1 MSRMGVRNA
10 AGAIAL
16 AALSHVFAAAT
27 AFAGAFQVSPV
38 RIELTAGAP
47 AGSLAVRNDGT
58 QSVVVQLSL
67 LKWTQVANTDRYEPT
82 TEALVTPPIA
92 TIPPGG
98 EQLVRVG
105 LRRAADPRVELAYR
119 LYVQEI
125 PPPPQPG
132 FSGLQMALRV
142 GVPVFVSPVV
152 AGTRS
157 LIWRARITD
166 DGSLSITAVNSGTVN
181 AQIQS
186 IQARASD
193 GSSGWGADHAL
204 VYVLAGSER
213 TWTLRSNAANGVSRP
228 ANVVVKA
235 ATDAGDVEILLALPD

>member
-1 MSRMGVRNA
+1 MNRVGVRCA
-10 AGAIAL
+10 ARAIAL
-16 AALSHVFAAAT
+16 AAFAHACAAT
-27 AFAGAFQVSPV
+27 TALAGAFQVSPV

-47 AGSLAVRNDGT
+47 AGSLTVRNDGS
-58 QSVVVQLSL
+58 QSVVVQLSV
-67 LKWTQVANTDRYEPT
+67 LKWTQAVNVDRYEST

-105 LRRAADPRVELAYR
+105 LRRAADPRAELAYR

-142 GVPVFVSPVV
+142 GVPVFVSPIVPG
-152 AGTRS
+152 ARS
-157 LIWRARITD
+157 LSWRARIAD
-166 DGSLSITAVNSGTVN
+166 DGSLSVTVANTGTAN
-181 AQIQS
+181 AQVQS

-213 TWTLRSNAANGVSRP
+213 TWTLRPDAAIGVSRP
-228 ANVVVKA
+228 ANVVVRA
-235 ATDAGDVEILLALPD
+235 ATDAGDVEIPLALAN